1 MQGEL
6 FANVGLDFE
15 TQEVYNLR
23 VTAVDQAPDPSD
35 RLSSTTTV
43 SFILA
48 QLLVR
53 VEASMG

>member
-23 VTAVDQAPDPSD
+23 VTAVDRAPNPSD

-43 SFILA
+43 SSTL
-48 QLLVR
+48 
-53 VEASMG
+53 